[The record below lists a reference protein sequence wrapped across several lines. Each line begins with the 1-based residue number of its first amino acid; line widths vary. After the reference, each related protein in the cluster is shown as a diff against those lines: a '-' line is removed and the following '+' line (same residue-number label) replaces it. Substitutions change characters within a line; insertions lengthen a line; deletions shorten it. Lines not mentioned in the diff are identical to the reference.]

1 MNHSS
6 STETQPPP
14 PPLPPKPDSLRA
26 TLAVLLS
33 LYLALFLAD
42 AGISLIDD
50 SLGWL
55 LRMQPLQ
62 MVRSPLAALV
72 LVLSLGVYLLIGLT
86 PLVPKR
92 LFLPLVAFTPV
103 AFLVAVPVIIYH
115 YDQLPLIAWVGSL
128 AQVVVGLAV
137 VYCTQRRF
145 RPCWPWLREEHLAAS
160 RFRWGNLLG
169 FLGLNV
175 CVLLPGTILYLLV
188 SASLAIDHYSDGF
201 VRLHARGLTV
211 QTRKYTRA
219 DGRTIW
225 LYPMAHIADRSFYET
240 LAASFT
246 TNSVALME
254 GVSDDHGLLTNHISY
269 RRAAQTLG
277 VAEQHENFKPTR
289 GELIPADVDV
299 SEFSTNTIGFLNLT
313 MLVHT
318 QGLQPGVLLRWLQFK
333 PAPGFEQELLTDLLS
348 KRNQHVVAELRS
360 RLADAREFILPWGAA
375 HMPGIAREIEK
386 LGFKLSETRD
396 FTVVRFGR
404 PADPAPPAASSR

>member
-86 PLVPKR
+86 PMVPKR

-145 RPCWPWLREEHLAAS
+145 RPCWPWLRKNTS
-160 RFRWGNLLG
+160 PRRGSLG
-169 FLGLNV
+169 K
-175 CVLLPGTILYLLV
+175 P
-188 SASLAIDHYSDGF
+188 
-201 VRLHARGLTV
+201 ARIPRPQCL
-211 QTRKYTRA
+211 
-219 DGRTIW
+219 
-225 LYPMAHIADRSFYET
+225 
-240 LAASFT
+240 
-246 TNSVALME
+246 
-254 GVSDDHGLLTNHISY
+254 
-269 RRAAQTLG
+269 RAAAGHDPL
-277 VAEQHENFKPTR
+277 
-289 GELIPADVDV
+289 PAR
-299 SEFSTNTIGFLNLT
+299 
-313 MLVHT
+313 
-318 QGLQPGVLLRWLQFK
+318 QRQPG
-333 PAPGFEQELLTDLLS
+333 D
-348 KRNQHVVAELRS
+348 
-360 RLADAREFILPWGAA
+360 
-375 HMPGIAREIEK
+375 
-386 LGFKLSETRD
+386 
-396 FTVVRFGR
+396 
-404 PADPAPPAASSR
+404 